1 MTGKKVKLT
10 VEERDVKKKE
20 LIEKKMKFEM
30 KNIGKF

>member
-10 VEERDVKKKE
+10 VEERDAKKKE